1 MTTIPK
7 PALFLGLAGVLPFA
21 FCALA
26 GWVGLRPLTEV
37 LRWDLVMVF
46 YAVTILSFM
55 SGCIWAFAAHQ
66 QDHVGYALSTL
77 PALAGFFA
85 LTLIFVQP
93 GGDLRNALAM
103 FAGLFV
109 LLLQLDR
116 RAARRGQTPDWWMP
130 LRRLLTTLVGLSLL
144 IGALT

>member
-1 MTTIPK
+1 MTTIPR
-7 PALFLGLAGVLPFA
+7 PALALGLAGVLPFA

-26 GWVGLRPLTEV
+26 GWAGVTPLTE
-37 LRWDLVMVF
+37 LLGWDLVMVF

-66 QDHVGYALSTL
+66 QDQTGYALSTL
-77 PALAGFFA
+77 PALAGFCA
-85 LTLIFVQP
+85 LVLIFVQP
-93 GGDLRNALAM
+93 GAELRNALVM
-103 FAGLFV
+103 FVGLFV

-130 LRRLLTTLVGLSLL
+130 LRRLLTSLVGLFLL